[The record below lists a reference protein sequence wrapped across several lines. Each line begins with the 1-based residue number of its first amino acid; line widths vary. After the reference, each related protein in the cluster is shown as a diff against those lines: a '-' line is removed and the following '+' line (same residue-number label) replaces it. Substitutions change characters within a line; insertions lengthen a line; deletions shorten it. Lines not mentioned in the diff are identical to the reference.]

1 MNTEKKHLLTFLEN
15 IQMMKSKNIL
25 VIGGSSGIGLA
36 LVTLLSPDNNVY
48 VASRSNEGIA
58 GLKVNYIPFD
68 ATKDTID
75 TSLLP
80 EILDG
85 FVYCPGSIN
94 LRPFKGLK
102 IEAFTDDFEINV
114 MGAIKS
120 LKSVLGLLQ
129 ASAKASVVFYS
140 TVAVQTGMPF
150 HSSISASKG
159 AIEGLTRSLAAEFAP
174 KIRVNA
180 IAPSIV
186 DTPLAS
192 KFLNNDIKMEKA
204 NERHPLGRIGT
215 AEELADVTA
224 FLLGDKSS
232 WMTGRILQIDG
243 GIGNLKT

>member
-1 MNTEKKHLLTFLEN
+1 
-15 IQMMKSKNIL
+15 MMKNKNIL
-25 VIGGSSGIGLA
+25 VIGGNSGIGLA

-48 VASRSNEGIA
+48 VASRSSERID

-80 EILDG
+80 ETLDG

-114 MGAIKS
+114 MGAVKS
-120 LKSVLGLLQ
+120 LKSVLGLLL
-129 ASAKASVVFYS
+129 ASTKASSVVFYS

-192 KFLNNDIKMEKA
+192 KFLNNDVKMEKA

-215 AEELADVTA
+215 AKELADVTA
-224 FLLGDKSS
+224 FLLGDQSS

>member
-1 MNTEKKHLLTFLEN
+1 
-15 IQMMKSKNIL
+15 MMKNKNIL

-48 VASRSNEGIA
+48 VASRSSERID

-80 EILDG
+80 ETLDG

-114 MGAIKS
+114 MGAVKS
-120 LKSVLGLLQ
+120 LKSVLGLLL
-129 ASAKASVVFYS
+129 ASTKASSVVFYS

-192 KFLNNDIKMEKA
+192 KFLNNDVKMEKA

-215 AEELADVTA
+215 ARELADVTA
-224 FLLGDKSS
+224 FLLGDQSS

>member
-1 MNTEKKHLLTFLEN
+1 
-15 IQMMKSKNIL
+15 MKNKNIL

-48 VASRSNEGIA
+48 VASRSSERID

-80 EILDG
+80 ETLDG

-114 MGAIKS
+114 MGAVKS
-120 LKSVLGLLQ
+120 LKSVLGLLL
-129 ASAKASVVFYS
+129 ASTEASSVVFYS

-192 KFLNNDIKMEKA
+192 KFLNNDVKMEKA

-215 AEELADVTA
+215 AKELADVTA
-224 FLLGDKSS
+224 FLLGDQSS

>member
-1 MNTEKKHLLTFLEN
+1 
-15 IQMMKSKNIL
+15 MMKNKNIL

-48 VASRSNEGIA
+48 VASRSSERID

-80 EILDG
+80 ETLDG

-114 MGAIKS
+114 MGAVKS
-120 LKSVLGLLQ
+120 LKSVLGLLL
-129 ASAKASVVFYS
+129 ASTEASSVVFYS

-192 KFLNNDIKMEKA
+192 KFLNNDVKMEKA

-215 AEELADVTA
+215 AKELADVTA
-224 FLLGDKSS
+224 FLLGDQSS